1 MTFLNN
7 HHPTKTTVLPDFQ
20 YLTSPSDE
28 QPISTTSH
36 IPFNPLPKS
45 VDVNQYGN
53 NITNNPTHVNKK
65 NNIKVTNKKKHSI
78 LGYTIFTY
86 TDEQFSSS
94 TTNDK
99 YWPDYDRFES
109 KS

>member
-53 NITNNPTHVNKK
+53 NITNNTTHVI
-65 NNIKVTNKKKHSI
+65 IKSLI
-78 LGYTIFTY
+78 I
-86 TDEQFSSS
+86 
-94 TTNDK
+94 TT
-99 YWPDYDRFES
+99 S
-109 KS
+109 KRTFCSRLYNLHIYR